1 MYNYTMI
8 YDGCNCK
15 IKLQILSDEISLLL
29 DNHQIDEKH
38 IPYFSALLGNV
49 SEMIL
54 SLEAL
59 EYALQKDI

>member
-15 IKLQILSDEISLLL
+15 IKLQILSDEISILL
-29 DNHQIDEKH
+29 DNNKIDEKH
-38 IPYFSALLGNV
+38 TPYFSALLGNV

-59 EYALQKDI
+59 EHALQKDI